1 MIQIIKHGYKR
12 YEITCPRCKC
22 RFSFDETDVETI
34 GPLYDQAIRIH
45 CPDCHNDI
53 EAWDI
58 EDLVKYHG

>member
-34 GPLYDQAIRIH
+34 GPLYVQIH
-45 CPDCHNDI
+45 CPDCHNNI